1 MTRVVA
7 AIVVLTFGA
16 VTTLNAELKIT
27 SRTTVKAATAK
38 PSDETPDSMLGMFG
52 EMTLQLVSP
61 NGPVDMTAIVG
72 AKAARIECAQATMGL
87 EPGTVVLVQQN
98 GDIVVLNSKNKTY
111 WKTTSQEAAD
121 MWRQLDAQPKQ
132 AHKRTGEFQTIAG
145 VRAERITFEW
155 SIEFTGA
162 STPMKMSG
170 DLWVAADRYKPY
182 APLAV
187 RTNLSLAPFGMTSLL
202 GEGVVLKSI
211 LRSPTFGG
219 KEIETVVTSITEA
232 PAPAGALEI
241 PAEYKL
247 VPAPGGKAYSSQMS
261 TRVPPAGR

>member
-1 MTRVVA
+1 MTRVA
-7 AIVVLTFGA
+7 AGIVVLTLGT
-16 VTTLNAELKIT
+16 VTPLDAELKIT
-27 SRTTVKAATAK
+27 SRTTVKAATTK
-38 PSDETPDSMLGMFG
+38 PSAEAPDPMLAMFG

-61 NGPVDMTAIVG
+61 NGQVDMTAIVG
-72 AKAARIECAQATMGL
+72 ARATRIEYAQATLGL
-87 EPGTVVLVQQN
+87 EPGTVMLVQQS

-145 VRAERITFEW
+145 VRAERITFDW
-155 SIEFTGA
+155 SIEFSGA
-162 STPMKMSG
+162 STPMKMNG
-170 DLWVAADRYKPY
+170 DLWVADRYKQY

-202 GEGVVLKSI
+202 SEGVVLKSI

-219 KEIETVVTSITEA
+219 KEIETIVTSITEA

-241 PAEYKL
+241 PAGYKQ
-247 VPAPGGKAYSSQMS
+247 VPAPGGNAYSSQMS
-261 TRVPPAGR
+261 TRVPPGGR